1 MIVLEID
8 SVKEFMQH
16 MFQGSMFDRFHL
28 RSCEV
33 TTFATFHIDGRC
45 FDDWFDSDEKRTDE
59 TGLVT
64 WNMMKTFVFSWIKG
78 NKVPQK
84 MSFDFCHYM
93 PNGDVGSIQIRY
105 EKEKLQFVTGYMQ
118 KEFSLDKKGQQA
130 WDDNCLQFIKKHE
143 IVSTRFE

>member
-59 TGLVT
+59 TR
-64 WNMMKTFVFSWIKG
+64 S
-78 NKVPQK
+78 
-84 MSFDFCHYM
+84 
-93 PNGDVGSIQIRY
+93 
-105 EKEKLQFVTGYMQ
+105 GYM
-118 KEFSLDKKGQQA
+118 EYDENICFFVDKRK
-130 WDDNCLQFIKKHE
+130 
-143 IVSTRFE
+143 

>member
-1 MIVLEID
+1 MEYDENI
-8 SVKEFMQH
+8 
-16 MFQGSMFDRFHL
+16 
-28 RSCEV
+28 
-33 TTFATFHIDGRC
+33 C
-45 FDDWFDSDEKRTDE
+45 F
-59 TGLVT
+59 
-64 WNMMKTFVFSWIKG
+64 FVDKG

-84 MSFDFCHYM
+84 MLFDFCHYM

-143 IVSTRFE
+143 IVSTQLE

>member
-64 WNMMKTFVFSWIKG
+64 WNMMKTFVFSRIKISWSEYSHFLIIG
-78 NKVPQK
+78 NMFSELIAKFPC
-84 MSFDFCHYM
+84 SFVM
-93 PNGDVGSIQIRY
+93 LSPSN
-105 EKEKLQFVTGYMQ
+105 
-118 KEFSLDKKGQQA
+118 
-130 WDDNCLQFIKKHE
+130 
-143 IVSTRFE
+143 

>member
-78 NKVPQK
+78 NKVPQ
-84 MSFDFCHYM
+84 
-93 PNGDVGSIQIRY
+93 
-105 EKEKLQFVTGYMQ
+105 
-118 KEFSLDKKGQQA
+118 FSLDKKGQEA

-143 IVSTRFE
+143 IVSTQL

>member
-64 WNMMKTFVFSWIKG
+64 WNMTKTFVFSWIKEI
-78 NKVPQK
+78 KCHRRCCLIFVITCQME
-84 MSFDFCHYM
+84 MSDRFKSAM
-93 PNGDVGSIQIRY
+93 KRKN
-105 EKEKLQFVTGYMQ
+105 
-118 KEFSLDKKGQQA
+118 FSL
-130 WDDNCLQFIKKHE
+130 
-143 IVSTRFE
+143 

>member
-45 FDDWFDSDEKRTDE
+45 FDDWFRSEERR
-59 TGLVT
+59 
-64 WNMMKTFVFSWIKG
+64 
-78 NKVPQK
+78 
-84 MSFDFCHYM
+84 
-93 PNGDVGSIQIRY
+93 VG
-105 EKEKLQFVTGYMQ
+105 KECRSRWSPY
-118 KEFSLDKKGQQA
+118 
-130 WDDNCLQFIKKHE
+130 H
-143 IVSTRFE
+143 

>member
-45 FDDWFDSDEKRTDE
+45 FDDWLT
-59 TGLVT
+59 V
-64 WNMMKTFVFSWIKG
+64 MK
-78 NKVPQK
+78 
-84 MSFDFCHYM
+84 
-93 PNGDVGSIQIRY
+93 NGQMKPVWLHGI
-105 EKEKLQFVTGYMQ
+105 
-118 KEFSLDKKGQQA
+118 
-130 WDDNCLQFIKKHE
+130 
-143 IVSTRFE
+143 

>member
-84 MSFDFCHYM
+84 MLFDFCHYM

-105 EKEKLQFVTGYMQ
+105 EKEKLQFVT
-118 KEFSLDKKGQQA
+118 
-130 WDDNCLQFIKKHE
+130 
-143 IVSTRFE
+143 

>member
-45 FDDWFDSDEKRTDE
+45 FDDWIDSDE
-59 TGLVT
+59 
-64 WNMMKTFVFSWIKG
+64 
-78 NKVPQK
+78 
-84 MSFDFCHYM
+84 
-93 PNGDVGSIQIRY
+93 
-105 EKEKLQFVTGYMQ
+105 
-118 KEFSLDKKGQQA
+118 
-130 WDDNCLQFIKKHE
+130 
-143 IVSTRFE
+143 

>member
-16 MFQGSMFDRFHL
+16 MFQGSMFDRFPL

-45 FDDWFDSDEKRTDE
+45 FEDWFDSDEKRTDE

-64 WNMMKTFVFSWIKG
+64 WN
-78 NKVPQK
+78 
-84 MSFDFCHYM
+84 
-93 PNGDVGSIQIRY
+93 
-105 EKEKLQFVTGYMQ
+105 KLQFVTGYMQ

-143 IVSTRFE
+143 IVSTQLE

>member
-45 FDDWFDSDEKRTDE
+45 FDDWFDSDEKR
-59 TGLVT
+59 
-64 WNMMKTFVFSWIKG
+64 NA
-78 NKVPQK
+78 
-84 MSFDFCHYM
+84 
-93 PNGDVGSIQIRY
+93 IRGY
-105 EKEKLQFVTGYMQ
+105 CNFPEKR
-118 KEFSLDKKGQQA
+118 
-130 WDDNCLQFIKKHE
+130 I
-143 IVSTRFE
+143 

>member
-78 NKVPQK
+78 NKVPRQ
-84 MSFDFCHYM
+84 MF
-93 PNGDVGSIQIRY
+93 
-105 EKEKLQFVTGYMQ
+105 
-118 KEFSLDKKGQQA
+118 
-130 WDDNCLQFIKKHE
+130 
-143 IVSTRFE
+143 